1 MKVSTDAILL
11 GAWTR
16 TYGASRALDIGTGT
30 GILALMLVQK
40 EEVLQVDA
48 IESNFEAFL
57 EAKENFFS
65 SPWPGRLH
73 PIHVDLRSFEG
84 IEGGYDLI
92 ICNPPYFSSNQLT
105 SSSPRKE
112 AREQEALDHNTLLS
126 RIDQLLDR
134 AGVASLILPVEEGH
148 QFLEKA
154 HEGGLNSLRR
164 TYVHY
169 KPEKAAARLLLE
181 LGRSQGHV
189 PIEQLSIQ
197 VGKANQ
203 YSPEFISLARDFY
216 RFMGEKE

>member
-112 AREQEALDHNTLLS
+112 AREQEALDHNTLL
-126 RIDQLLDR
+126 
-134 AGVASLILPVEEGH
+134 ILPVEEGH